1 MSEKE
6 DNNIQLL
13 RWWDLDLSV
22 IALSY
27 LTHDL
32 DMFYLYLTAKYVM
45 IRCALRVNIDLN
57 INHFDMPKHTLLS
70 VHPSHHYHIRPV
82 SSIPRHHTHSIYH
95 VLTR

>member
-13 RWWDLDLSV
+13 RWWDVDLSV

-32 DMFYLYLTAKYVM
+32 DMFYLYLTAKLCY
-45 IRCALRVNIDLN
+45 D
-57 INHFDMPKHTLLS
+57 
-70 VHPSHHYHIRPV
+70 PV
-82 SSIPRHHTHSIYH
+82 RFES
-95 VLTR
+95 